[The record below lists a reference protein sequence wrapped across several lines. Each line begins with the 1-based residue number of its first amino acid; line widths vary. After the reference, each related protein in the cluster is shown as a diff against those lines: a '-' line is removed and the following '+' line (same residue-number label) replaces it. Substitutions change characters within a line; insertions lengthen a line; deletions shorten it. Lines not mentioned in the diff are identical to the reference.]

1 MIEFIRLCV
10 GLLAAAFRSRAALK
24 AENLALRHQLGVY
37 QRSVKRP
44 KVRHADRACFHLFPL
59 FGDLKPGDKATAHFQ
74 LSVDKAATQK
84 EYGLDSEIR
93 YRDALDATHI
103 SDTMKVKINVIN
115 RSGIG
120 LIVSNPIIVTII
132 IAGVL
137 GALYYIFFYR
147 KRKTA
152 Q

>member
-1 MIEFIRLCV
+1 MTKQQHI
-10 GLLAAAFRSRAALK
+10 S
-24 AENLALRHQLGVY
+24 
-37 QRSVKRP
+37 S
-44 KVRHADRACFHLFPL
+44 
-59 FGDLKPGDKATAHFQ
+59 

-137 GALYYIFFYR
+137 GALYYVFFYR